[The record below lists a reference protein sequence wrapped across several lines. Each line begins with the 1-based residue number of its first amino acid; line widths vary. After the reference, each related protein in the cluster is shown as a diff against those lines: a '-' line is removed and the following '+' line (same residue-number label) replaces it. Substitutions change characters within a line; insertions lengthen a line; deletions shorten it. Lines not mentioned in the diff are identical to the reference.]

1 VKYCPDAFDVGWQL
15 RKDVLRLNT
24 YNADPF
30 QNTKVFKVFILRL
43 WTDNEDH
50 HCGFGFGEKK
60 AFDRQKIEVWEGI
73 A

>member
-15 RKDVLRLNT
+15 GKDALRLYT
-24 YNADPF
+24 DNADSL
-30 QNTKVFKVFILRL
+30 QNTKVFEVFVLRL
-43 WTDNEDH
+43 RTDNEDRH
-50 HCGFGFGEKK
+50 GGAGIGEKK